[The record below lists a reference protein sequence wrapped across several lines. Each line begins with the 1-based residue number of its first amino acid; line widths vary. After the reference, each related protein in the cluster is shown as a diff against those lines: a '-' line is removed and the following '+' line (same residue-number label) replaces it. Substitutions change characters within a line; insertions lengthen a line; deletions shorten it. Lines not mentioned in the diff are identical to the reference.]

1 MHLLDAWTVL
11 SLPDLARLLGPPA
24 AVLLAAIVPGRR
36 VAAAAAFLGAVGVG
50 ALDELAAPPVV
61 RAGWVALWLMVAWQ
75 SGALG
80 HEPPRA
86 PRVRR
91 AAIESGAVALPLG
104 FGLLLLMLA
113 ALSRQSLAPI
123 DARRAS
129 LGAVYVGFGLLHL
142 MMRRHVRRALVAFTA
157 LGLGLE
163 LLAASA
169 RGADV
174 LHAGAPAGVAL
185 AGALVV
191 VALTRRVAEA
201 RERFAGSP
209 LVGDAHGLH
218 D

>member
-1 MHLLDAWTVL
+1 MHLLDAWIA
-11 SLPDLARLLGPPA
+11 LPPLDLVRLLGPPV
-24 AVLLAAIVPGRR
+24 AVLLSAILPGRR
-36 VAAAAAFLGAVGVG
+36 VAAAAALACAAGVALLPELGVP
-50 ALDELAAPPVV
+50 ALV
-61 RAGWVALWLMVAWQ
+61 RVGWVGLWLLVAWQ
-75 SGALG
+75 SGVPG
-80 HEPPRA
+80 HEPPR
-86 PRVRR
+86 PPGVRR
-91 AAIESGAVALPLG
+91 GAIESGAVALPLG
-104 FGLLLLMLA
+104 VGLLLLLLA
-113 ALSRQSLAPI
+113 ALSRQSLADA

-129 LGAVYVGFGLLHL
+129 LGALMVCAGLMHL
-142 MMRRHVRRALVAFTA
+142 MLRRHVRRALVAFAA